1 MDTPQQPDFIRDLPA
16 VMRPGSRLAALGA
29 EALQDAELLA
39 LAVRSRSM
47 RSVEDLLGRHSMK
60 ELLAMPLAR
69 LACLG
74 GVGHAGAA
82 ALVAAVELT
91 RRTDKSVDSGI
102 PTMQSVSDVAAQA
115 IEIRDKQKE
124 HLLAFFLNARHQLLA
139 KVTISIGTLTGALAH
154 PREIYAPAIGHPR
167 GVASILLLHN
177 HPSGDPS
184 PSDEDVRLTKRIRQ
198 AGDILGI
205 PLLDHIIIAER
216 GTFSF
221 KERGQL

>member
-1 MDTPQQPDFIRDLPA
+1 MDTLQQPELIRYLPP
-16 VMRPGSRLAALGA
+16 VVRPISRLGALGV
-29 EALQDAELLA
+29 EALKDVELLA

-47 RSVEDLLGRHSMK
+47 RNPEDLLSRHSMK
-60 ELLAMPLAR
+60 ELLAMPWAR
-69 LACLG
+69 LSSLQ
-74 GVGHAGAA
+74 GVGQAGAA
-82 ALVAAVELT
+82 ALLATAELT
-91 RRTDKSVDSGI
+91 RRADKTVDAGI
-102 PTMQSVSDVAAQA
+102 PTMQSVGDVVAQA

-124 HLLAFFLNARHQLLA
+124 HLIAFFLNARHQLLA

-167 GVASILLLHN
+167 GIASILLLHN

-221 KERGQL
+221 KEQGQL